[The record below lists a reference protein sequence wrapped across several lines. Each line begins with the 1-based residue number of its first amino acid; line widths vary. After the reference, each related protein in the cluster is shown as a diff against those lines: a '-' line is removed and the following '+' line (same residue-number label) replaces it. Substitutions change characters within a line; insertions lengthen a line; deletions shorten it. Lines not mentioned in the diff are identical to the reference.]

1 MGKLQTLD
9 LSYLEINDF
18 LVSHNQYYLD
28 LLKSLEENNLDKN
41 IKAFYQLSSYIINSP
56 LIDNEKTINTF
67 VQNVKS
73 NLAYSNE
80 NKVYNVIFKKN
91 EWTEK
96 YDFGLKLNINPLNKE
111 TLIPLYRPEQINNNL
126 SSKTYVNTIKEQ
138 LLKIFGE
145 ENEFNQLTSF
155 FQRGEQIKLKFLEIS
170 NFLSKEKVTF
180 FEQYFSYLILNHS
193 AFLKNIFNVI
203 NDTFVTN
210 PELQER
216 LY

>member
-1 MGKLQTLD
+1 MYLLFAPIFVTYLVIINFKEEQNNGILPLIPYTTNIRSIFLKQYIPYRGGYSMWKLQTLD

-41 IKAFYQLSSYIINSP
+41 IKAFYQMSSYIINSP

-111 TLIPLYRPEQINNNL
+111 TLISLYRPGQINNNL

-138 LLKIFGE
+138 LLIIF
-145 ENEFNQLTSF
+145 LVKK
-155 FQRGEQIKLKFLEIS
+155 KLPFL
-170 NFLSKEKVTF
+170 N
-180 FEQYFSYLILNHS
+180 
-193 AFLKNIFNVI
+193 NIFHI
-203 NDTFVTN
+203 
-210 PELQER
+210 
-216 LY
+216 